1 MRAMTVRTKKRMSV
15 ICYIGYATVAILCV
29 KALIF
34 LYQTIFFKS
43 SSIKKYLNKNK
54 WAVVTGAT
62 AGIGEGFTYELV
74 KRGVNVL
81 AVSRSQTKLD
91 ELVNNAR
98 KKYPKSDVLIET
110 LVIDFAHEIPEQ
122 YCPKLQKAIEGKAVS
137 VLVNNVG
144 VNNKDNKPFYFL
156 EQDNNDL
163 KTLIDVNINATI
175 YVTKTVL
182 PSIEENGG
190 GVVYNLS
197 SYGARFPIPMN
208 AVYSGTKSFIDAWSQ
223 ALDTEYASKN
233 IRVLSLLP
241 MYVASNMTKIRKTSL
256 MVINGQKLAN
266 DALNAFNAPFLSS
279 SFSPY
284 IVHRL
289 IMSIFSILPEKFISK
304 QALNNMKL
312 VRKKMDRKREEPKKS
327 Q

>member
-1 MRAMTVRTKKRMSV
+1 MVR
-15 ICYIGYATVAILCV
+15 
-29 KALIF
+29 
-34 LYQTIFFKS
+34 
-43 SSIKKYLNKNK
+43 
-54 WAVVTGAT
+54 
-62 AGIGEGFTYELV
+62 
-74 KRGVNVL
+74 RGVNVL

-91 ELVNNAR
+91 DLVKNAR
-98 KKYPKSDVLIET
+98 TKYPKSDSSIET
-110 LVIDFAHEIPEQ
+110 LVIDFAHETPDQ
-122 YCPKLQKAIEGKAVS
+122 YCPKLQKAIEGKQVS

-156 EQDNNDL
+156 EQDDADFKSL
-163 KTLIDVNINATI
+163 VDVNINATL

-208 AVYSGTKSFIDAWSQ
+208 AVYSGTKSFVDAWSQ

-241 MYVASNMTKIRKTSL
+241 MYVASNMTKSKYNSDVYIFVEFCFLICNTLSLLLFWNHTVRRTSL

-266 DALNAFNAPFLSS
+266 DALSSFNAPFLSS

-284 IVHRL
+284 FVHRL
-289 IMSIFSILPEKFISK
+289 IMLVFSILPERFISK
-304 QALNNMKL
+304 QALNNMKV
-312 VRKKMDRKREEPKKS
+312 VRKKMDRKREETKKS